1 MSPHPRRRTGV
12 KEVEQMRRIFTT
24 AAMASLLAVLVPGM
38 ASAAQR
44 GRARSHAHH
53 ASTRHHRHAVHRR
66 IIHFGSVAAIPSAGA
81 PATTASPAPRSDG
94 TPPTPA
100 APAAKVLS
108 FTGGVLTITL
118 ADGST
123 VSGKV
128 TEATELQC
136 HSATPP
142 TGSGDDE
149 GSDSEDSGGSTEGTP
164 PATQVRGD
172 MRSNG
177 GGDSGHDGEEG
188 DRGEESPACTT
199 AALVPGAVVAEAELS
214 VGSSGEVWDHV
225 DLIV

>member
-1 MSPHPRRRTGV
+1 
-12 KEVEQMRRIFTT
+12 MRRISTA
-24 AAMASLLAVLVPGM
+24 AAMASLLTVLVPGM

-44 GRARSHAHH
+44 GRSRTHAHH
-53 ASTRHHRHAVHRR
+53 ASTRHRHVRHGQ
-66 IIHFGSVAAIPSAGA
+66 IIRFGSVAAIPSAGA
-81 PATTASPAPRSDG
+81 PAGSTTTGSTSPPRSDG
-94 TPPTPA
+94 PPATPGAPA
-100 APAAKVLS
+100 APAASAGKVLS

-142 TGSGDDE
+142 TGTEDGGDE
-149 GSDSEDSGGSTEGTP
+149 GSGSEGEDSGGSTEGTP

-172 MRSNG
+172 TRSG
-177 GGDSGHDGEEG
+177 SEGEGSHDGEEG
-188 DRGEESPACTT
+188 DHGEESPACTT

-214 VGSSGEVWDHV
+214 VGSSGAVWDHV